1 MVPTFASVKQTKI
14 EVMKKSILIIA
25 MVLFGATTVSAQEY
39 WNFGVKGG
47 VNFSTVTG
55 DYFDS
60 PDSRTGFNIGVLAE
74 IPVADRFSIQ
84 PEVLYSAQGF
94 TEASID
100 QANFAD
106 VDDNVEYQLD
116 YVQVPVL
123 AKIYLVEGLS
133 LQAGPSFNF
142 LVNEELDYQP
152 LDDDGE
158 VALNNAQDFE
168 FGGAAGLEY
177 KFNNGFFIQ
186 GRYTYGFTDVIE
198 DTDINN
204 SAIQAGIGYS
214 F

>member
-1 MVPTFASVKQTKI
+1 VSVKQIKI

-25 MVLFGATTVSAQEY
+25 MVLFGANTVSAQEY

-74 IPVADRFSIQ
+74 IPLADRFSIQ

-94 TEASID
+94 TEASVD

-123 AKIYLVEGLS
+123 AKFYLVEGLS